1 MLEQARQLAFAAHAK
16 QRYGARPYTD
26 HLKDVVTLLEP
37 YGEQA
42 QMLGYLHD
50 IVEDTD
56 VDLAAIRAQFG
67 PFIADCVA
75 LLTDEDG
82 PTRTERK
89 ARSHA
94 KMAQA
99 RGEVTLSLIV
109 KAADRLANVNA
120 CIADGR
126 QDKLGRYIAEHP
138 AFRAAAYRPGL
149 CEELWERLDQAIAS
163 GEKR

>member
-1 MLEQARQLAFAAHAK
+1 MLEQARQLAFAAHAE
-16 QRYGARPYTD
+16 QRYGVHPYTD
-26 HLKDVVTLLEP
+26 HLEDVAALLEP

-42 QMLGYLHD
+42 QTLGYLHD

-56 VDLAAIRAQFG
+56 VDLATIRAQFG

-82 PTRTERK
+82 PSRAERK
-89 ARSHA
+89 ARTHA

-109 KAADRLANVNA
+109 KAADRLANVDA

-126 QDKLGRYIAEHP
+126 KDKLERYIAEHP

-149 CEELWERLDQAIAS
+149 CDDLWAQLDRAIAS
-163 GEKR
+163 GEKP